1 LKLRELP
8 WRRPAVSQSWFAKPK
23 SNRNKKDRSSRE
35 LHRKKLNVW
44 QPRKRRE
51 SNKKD
56 SLKKKQTALKLKEL
70 LKRSRRKLI
79 VLQLKRQKL
88 RLKLPELKRKE

>member
-1 LKLRELP
+1 MKLRELP
-8 WRRPAVSQSWFAKPK
+8 RRRPAVSQSWFAKPK

-44 QPRKRRE
+44 QPRKRR
-51 SNKKD
+51 D

-70 LKRSRRKLI
+70 LKRSRKRLI